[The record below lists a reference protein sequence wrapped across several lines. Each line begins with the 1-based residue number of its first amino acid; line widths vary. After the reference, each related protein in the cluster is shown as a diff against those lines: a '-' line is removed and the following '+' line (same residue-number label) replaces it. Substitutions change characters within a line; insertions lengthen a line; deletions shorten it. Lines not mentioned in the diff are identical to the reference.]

1 MASHDKVLVL
11 AGDKETGE
19 WSIVGTFKEGSAVTA
34 ESLVYEMESTE
45 DPSARIVIS
54 TSDFLQF

>member
-1 MASHDKVLVL
+1 MANYDKVLVL

-19 WSIVGTFKEGSAVTA
+19 WSIVGTFDSNKPMTD
-34 ESLVYEMESTE
+34 LVYEMESTN

-54 TSDFLQF
+54 TADFLQF